1 MIVPDASAVA
11 LLFADP
17 GSDSRV
23 DAATRVLT
31 DDPEWVV
38 PEIWR
43 TEMLSVFRGL
53 SLGSKLTDQDADRAL
68 RWLQTITV
76 ITAPSGPCL
85 ARMWELRR
93 NLSTNDAG
101 YVAVAESHDLTLV
114 TADVRIAKAGVA
126 RCAVRTV
133 TAG

>member
-17 GSDSRV
+17 DADFRV
-23 DAATRVLT
+23 NAATKILA

-38 PEIWR
+38 PEVWR
-43 TEMLSVFRGL
+43 TEVLSVFRGL
-53 SLGSKLTDQDADRAL
+53 LLGGKLTDQDAEQAL
-68 RWLQTITV
+68 RWLRAITV
-76 ITAPSGPCL
+76 ITAPTGPHL
-85 ARMWELRR
+85 TRMWELRS
-93 NLSTNDAG
+93 NLSTYDAG

-126 RCAVRTV
+126 RCPVRTIS
-133 TAG
+133 